1 MKRGGRKNFGYFSW
15 AKPIFGKEPRPP
27 IEELRRPGSGPAW
40 IHPIPLRPHCPGQ
53 NGRGNRLLRSL
64 AARPTPSGLV

>member
-27 IEELRRPGSGPAW
+27 IEGVATTGVRASVDTPDPPPS
-40 IHPIPLRPHCPGQ
+40 PLSRAE
-53 NGRGNRLLRSL
+53 R
-64 AARPTPSGLV
+64 